1 MMKMEQ
7 KNIDE
12 LIQYAERKEVVEIN
26 LSEQQIKFGNNKIN
40 FDIDSF
46 KKRCLLEGL
55 DDIDISLEKSKK
67 ISSYEKN
74 IMKKKPWLN

>member
-1 MMKMEQ
+1 
-7 KNIDE
+7 
-12 LIQYAERKEVVEIN
+12 
-26 LSEQQIKFGNNKIN
+26 
-40 FDIDSF
+40 
-46 KKRCLLEGL
+46 LLEGL